1 MSKHARIVINKGKGC
16 LGQVLQWV
24 GIIGLLPS
32 FGIMSASEDGVIGEI
47 VFFVFMSLT
56 IAGFA
61 LVNISSN
68 CSNCETFIK
77 SKRVKICPKCK
88 AVFDLDD

>member
-88 AVFDLDD
+88 AVFDLGN

>member
-88 AVFDLDD
+88 AVFDSGN